1 MPTSSNRQHYPPSN
15 IFHQEMA
22 RPYIPPYHTPISN
35 NKTNHVNESDT
46 QQGKNIERLF
56 TSLLQGNTRCL
67 IPGSYLSVF
76 NLISVETLKTSKSVG
91 DLMTEIQKETETMML
106 ETDKD
111 KKRNTKESSLKKSRA
126 FSQTP
131 PPSKINCKENE
142 SKM

>member
-1 MPTSSNRQHYPPSN
+1 MLMNR
-15 IFHQEMA
+15 IL
-22 RPYIPPYHTPISN
+22 
-35 NKTNHVNESDT
+35 NKVKKLKGYLHNYYRIH
-46 QQGKNIERLF
+46 KALLF
-56 TSLLQGNTRCL
+56 VL
-67 IPGSYLSVF
+67 SYLSLY

-111 KKRNTKESSLKKSRA
+111 KKRNTKESSLKKPRA

-131 PPSKINCKENE
+131 PPSKSKCKENE